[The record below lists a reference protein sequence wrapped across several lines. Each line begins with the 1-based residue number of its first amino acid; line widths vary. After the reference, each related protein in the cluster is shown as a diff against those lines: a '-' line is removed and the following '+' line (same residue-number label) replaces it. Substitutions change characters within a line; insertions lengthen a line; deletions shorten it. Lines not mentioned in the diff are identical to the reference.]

1 MSIHAGSLFEFQM
14 LLQIFRKKAK
24 EAIDI
29 ADKKRAEKEAAERR
43 KQEAFN
49 KKKQEEGKG
58 DDAEITELT
67 EEEAAK
73 LERELKEKK

>member
-1 MSIHAGSLFEFQM
+1 M

-29 ADKKRAEKEAAERR
+29 SDKKRAEKEEAERK
-43 KQEAFN
+43 KQEALK
-49 KKKQEEGKG
+49 KKKQQEGKG

-73 LERELKEKK
+73 LELELKEKK